1 MKTKIPPPILAFVMI
16 GLIYLSSLFIVPTTF
31 YYQSSLS
38 ILVLIMG
45 FACLLP
51 SLKLF
56 AKFKTTITPLKPSN
70 STALVTEGMYRYS
83 RNPMYLGLL
92 LITIA
97 STIWFGTW
105 LGIIINIVFIF
116 LINFLQI
123 IPEEEA
129 LLEIFGEEYEEYK
142 KNVRRW
148 IWYLKVI
155 QIDVRGVS
163 SLIQTVRSV
172 SVSVPSTVKMAYI
185 SLWAFYF

>member
-1 MKTKIPPPILAFVMI
+1 MKTKIPPPILALVMI
-16 GLIYLSSLFIVPTTF
+16 VLIYLSSFFIESTTF
-31 YYQSSLS
+31 NYQGSLS
-38 ILVLIMG
+38 VLVLILG
-45 FACLLP
+45 LACAIP
-51 SLKLF
+51 SFKLF
-56 AKFKTTITPLKPSN
+56 ARYKTTISPLKPSDA
-70 STALVTEGMYRYS
+70 TALVTEGMYRYS

-129 LLEIFGEEYEEYK
+129 LLKIFGEEYGEYK

-148 IWYLKVI
+148 I
-155 QIDVRGVS
+155 
-163 SLIQTVRSV
+163 
-172 SVSVPSTVKMAYI
+172 
-185 SLWAFYF
+185 

>member
-1 MKTKIPPPILAFVMI
+1 MKTKIPPPILALVMI
-16 GLIYLSSLFIVPTTF
+16 GLIYLSSFFIESTKF
-31 YYQSSLS
+31 NYQGSLS
-38 ILVLIMG
+38 VLVLILG
-45 FACLLP
+45 LACAIP
-51 SLKLF
+51 SFKLF
-56 AKFKTTITPLKPSN
+56 ARYKTTISPLKPSD
-70 STALVTEGMYRYS
+70 TTVLVTEGMYRYS

-148 IWYLKVI
+148 I
-155 QIDVRGVS
+155 
-163 SLIQTVRSV
+163 
-172 SVSVPSTVKMAYI
+172 
-185 SLWAFYF
+185 

>member
-31 YYQSSLS
+31 NNQGSLS
-38 ILVLIMG
+38 ILVLILG

-129 LLEIFGEEYEEYK
+129 LLVIFGEEFEEYK
-142 KNVRRW
+142 TNVRRW
-148 IWYLKVI
+148 I
-155 QIDVRGVS
+155 
-163 SLIQTVRSV
+163 
-172 SVSVPSTVKMAYI
+172 
-185 SLWAFYF
+185 

>member
-1 MKTKIPPPILAFVMI
+1 MI
-16 GLIYLSSLFIVPTTF
+16 VLIYLSSFFIESTTFNYQGSLSVLFI
-31 YYQSSLS
+31 
-38 ILVLIMG
+38 ILG
-45 FACLLP
+45 AACALP
-51 SLKLF
+51 SFKLF

-70 STALVTEGMYRYS
+70 STALVTEGLYRYS

-105 LGIIINIVFIF
+105 LGITINIVFIF

-148 IWYLKVI
+148 I
-155 QIDVRGVS
+155 
-163 SLIQTVRSV
+163 
-172 SVSVPSTVKMAYI
+172 
-185 SLWAFYF
+185 

>member
-1 MKTKIPPPILAFVMI
+1 MKTKIPPPIIALVMI
-16 GLIYLSSLFIVPTTF
+16 GLIYLSSLLIVPTTF
-31 YYQSSLS
+31 NYQNSLS

-45 FACLLP
+45 LVCVLP
-51 SLKLF
+51 SFRLF
-56 AKFKTTITPLKPSN
+56 ARYKTTISPLTPSD
-70 STALVTEGMYRYS
+70 TAALVTEGMYRYS

-92 LITIA
+92 LLTIA

-105 LGIIINIVFIF
+105 LGIIVNIVFIF

-148 IWYLKVI
+148 I
-155 QIDVRGVS
+155 
-163 SLIQTVRSV
+163 
-172 SVSVPSTVKMAYI
+172 
-185 SLWAFYF
+185 

>member
-1 MKTKIPPPILAFVMI
+1 MKTKIPPPILALVMI
-16 GLIYLSSLFIVPTTF
+16 GLIYLSSLIIVPIIF
-31 YYQSSLS
+31 NYQGLLS
-38 ILVLIMG
+38 VLVFIMG
-45 FACLLP
+45 LACAIP
-51 SLKLF
+51 SFRLF
-56 AKFKTTITPLKPSN
+56 ARYKTIISPLTPSDT
-70 STALVTEGMYRYS
+70 TALVTEGMYGYS

-92 LITIA
+92 LLTIA

-148 IWYLKVI
+148 I
-155 QIDVRGVS
+155 
-163 SLIQTVRSV
+163 
-172 SVSVPSTVKMAYI
+172 
-185 SLWAFYF
+185 